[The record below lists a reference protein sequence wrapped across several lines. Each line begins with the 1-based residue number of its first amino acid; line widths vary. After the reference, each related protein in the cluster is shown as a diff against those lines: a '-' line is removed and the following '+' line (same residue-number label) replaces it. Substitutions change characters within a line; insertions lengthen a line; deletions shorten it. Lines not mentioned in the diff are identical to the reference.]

1 LPVIPLIKRIIPRL
15 TTKLKLDTISL
26 NQLMKIFFLVTFFFL
41 SHFLYAQTDQSNYKY
56 YAGLTG
62 GLSKHG
68 TGDMLGVSENII
80 VGKYFRKKLSWSVGL
95 GGSLH
100 DGVYPITS
108 TQTDGTI
115 LDHSYRYVTGGFQA
129 SGGVGYSFIR
139 RKRSEFGVRAS
150 GILRYQSSSYYDRLF
165 VVNNQTVTELPYPAT
180 YIFNS
185 TPQRTY
191 SIGIAP
197 DFFYNHAITK
207 SLFIGLSAGFQA
219 DTNSDVITHLS
230 LSIGKRFN

>member
-1 LPVIPLIKRIIPRL
+1 
-15 TTKLKLDTISL
+15 
-26 NQLMKIFFLVTFFFL
+26 MKIFFLITFFFL
-41 SHFLYAQTDQSNYKY
+41 SHFLYAQTDQRNYKY

-62 GLSKHG
+62 GLSNHG
-68 TGDMLGVSENII
+68 TGDMLGVSENIT

-95 GGSLH
+95 GASIH
-100 DGVYPITS
+100 DGVYSITS
-108 TQTDGTI
+108 THTDGSV
-115 LDHSYRYVTGGFQA
+115 LNHSYRYVAGGFQA
-129 SGGVGYSFIR
+129 SGGLGYSFIR
-139 RKRSEFGVRAS
+139 GKKSEFGIRAS
-150 GILRYQSSSYYDRLF
+150 GILRYQSSSYYDRLI
-165 VVNNQTVTELPYPAT
+165 VTFDQNSELPYPAT

-197 DFFYNHAITK
+197 DLLYNHAITK

-219 DTNSDVITHLS
+219 DTNSDIITHLS